1 LINGVATDR
10 TGNVYFTALH
20 CIFKLDPQG
29 MLTRVG
35 GIGRPG
41 ESGDGGSALQ
51 AQMWTNSGL
60 AVDSM
65 GDIYLSGGSR
75 IRKISANGVITT
87 IAGNGTAGY
96 AGDGAKAIGAELNG
110 AEGIA
115 IDHAGNLY
123 IADRGNNRIRKVSPT
138 GIIATVAGMGRLVT
152 PEMADP
158 RQMRSCRVRASCK
171 LIEQGTCTS
180 PTPTTNAFAG
190 YLRTEASIR
199 SLEILRGRVPVP

>member
-1 LINGVATDR
+1 
-10 TGNVYFTALH
+10 
-20 CIFKLDPQG
+20 

-115 IDHAGNLY
+115 IGS
-123 IADRGNNRIRKVSPT
+123 RR
-138 GIIATVAGMGRLVT
+138 
-152 PEMADP
+152 
-158 RQMRSCRVRASCK
+158 
-171 LIEQGTCTS
+171 
-180 PTPTTNAFAG
+180 
-190 YLRTEASIR
+190 
-199 SLEILRGRVPVP
+199 